1 MVFGVTLTPS
11 LFAIS
16 ANNFEASESSVL
28 FASASSKKSKRSA
41 ATGPSQFEDEPA
53 GGRRNA
59 TGMHVSP
66 GRSLGP
72 TPDEAAPLGETATVA
87 VAIRVRPLSPS
98 EQRSGAQV
106 AWKHDEQKIWQT
118 TNALGGRA
126 YTPYTPYDFDRVY
139 GAQTTTE
146 QIHAE
151 SVSRSVAR
159 TLQGY
164 HATILAYGQT
174 SSGKTTTI
182 RGGAGSDGLIPLS
195 VRQVLKAVSTAQRAD
210 ADAGGA
216 ARQWTLKMSYLEIYN
231 ETIGDLLTGQVGLPV
246 FEKRD
251 GAIHVQELREAP
263 VTTWDEL
270 ERLLV
275 AGDERRHVACTLRN
289 DESSRAHTI
298 FRLSIRSVRG
308 EPGGGATG
316 GEGCRVTEA
325 ELNIVNHSFPN
336 PNPYPV
342 LPTLT
347 LTLTLSL
354 SRTQTQTLTPN
365 LTLTL
370 T

>member
-1 MVFGVTLTPS
+1 
-11 LFAIS
+11 
-16 ANNFEASESSVL
+16 
-28 FASASSKKSKRSA
+28 
-41 ATGPSQFEDEPA
+41 
-53 GGRRNA
+53 
-59 TGMHVSP
+59 MHVS
-66 GRSLGP
+66 
-72 TPDEAAPLGETATVA
+72 PDEAAPLGETATVA
-87 VAIRVRPLSPS
+87 VAIRVRPLSAS
-98 EQRSGAQV
+98 EHRSGAQV

-118 TNALGGRA
+118 VSAPGGRA
-126 YTPYTPYDFDRVY
+126 YTQATPYDFDRVY

-251 GAIHVQELREAP
+251 GAIHVQALREAP
-263 VTTWDEL
+263 VATWDEL

-308 EPGGGATG
+308 EPGGGQRTAARV
-316 GEGCRVTEA
+316 GCGR
-325 ELNIVNHSFPN
+325 P
-336 PNPYPV
+336 
-342 LPTLT
+342 
-347 LTLTLSL
+347 
-354 SRTQTQTLTPN
+354 
-365 LTLTL
+365 
-370 T
+370 